1 VTKIRSARRVSSFAD
16 SVFGEMTRLAKLHNA
31 VNLSQGFPDFEAP
44 QVIKDAACA
53 AIQGE
58 QNQYAPPYG
67 TKAFRDAI
75 AADFSLRYGVELV
88 ADEQVTVC
96 CGSTEAMMAS
106 MLSCID
112 PGDEVIVFEPFY
124 ENYGPDAILAGAEPK
139 YIRMREPEW
148 RFDPDELTA
157 AFSNPT
163 PAIIINSPNNPT
175 GKVFTRDELQV
186 IADLCQRWDVL
197 AISDEIYERIVFGG
211 NAHVPMA
218 SIPGMADRTI
228 TTGGLSKTYSVTG
241 WRIGWAISPPALTG
255 GIRKLHDFLTVAAP
269 TPFHDA
275 GVAALS
281 QPEAFYSQLARDYET
296 KRDLMMEILGRHGFI
311 AYNPGGAYYV
321 MADVSRFG
329 FASDSEFA
337 QYLVKEIGV
346 ATVPG
351 SSFYIDPSAAPQ
363 TVRFCFSKRDETLH
377 EADRRLARLSV
388 RLRPEASAGQVTSGD
403 RA

>member
-1 VTKIRSARRVSSFAD
+1 
-16 SVFGEMTRLAKLHNA
+16 MTRLAKLHNA

-44 QVIKDAACA
+44 QAIKDAACA

-106 MLSCID
+106 MLSCVD
-112 PGDEVIVFEPFY
+112 PGDQVIVFEPFY

-157 AFSNPT
+157 AFSNGT
-163 PAIIINSPNNPT
+163 RAIIINSPNNPT